1 LVTRPVV
8 DPAAL
13 PDTVYEVFRASALHW
28 QRNLFLHIPASACS
42 TYAEGPL
49 EYSYEQA
56 FREIEALRECYRDAG
71 FGAGTRVA
79 LLLENR
85 PAFFFHWFALNALG
99 VSVVPLNPEYR
110 SGEMGFLLAHSESVA
125 AVALTERV
133 AAVKAAAEAG
143 GVNIPVFDGA
153 RVLEGLARVA
163 VAAPPGAQAIAGRA
177 AECGLLYTSGTTGKP
192 KGCILS
198 NDYYLRAGARY
209 ANRGGYVRVEMGKAR
224 VLTPLPLFHM
234 NAMAGSTMG
243 MVTTGGCVIQLDRF
257 HPRTWWQD
265 VAATRATGVHYLG
278 VMPAILLKLPQAR
291 DEREHCVLYGTGANV
306 EPEHHAAFEKRFGF
320 PLIEGWAMT
329 ETGSSGAIS
338 ADHEPRHVGT
348 RCFGRPG
355 SEVEVRLVDEQG
367 IDVPDGAPGE
377 LLIRRAGA
385 NPAQGFFSGYL
396 KDPQATAAGWAG
408 GWWHSGDMVRRGPDG
423 ALHFVDRRKNVI
435 RRGGENISA
444 LEVETELLRHP
455 AVAQVAVSAVH
466 DEVRGEEVIAFVVTS
481 APAPRDQD
489 AARAIAQWAL
499 AEMAYYKIPGWI
511 AFVDALP
518 VTATQKIQR
527 GELRALA
534 ERTLHKPGCHDLRS
548 MKMRVA

>member
-1 LVTRPVV
+1 MATSLAV

-13 PDTVYEVFRASALHW
+13 PDTVYEVFRASAARW
-28 QRNLFLHIPASACS
+28 RGNPFLHIPASACAG
-42 TYAEGPL
+42 YADGPV
-49 EYSYEQA
+49 EYNYEQA
-56 FREIEALRECYRDAG
+56 LSEIEALHACYRDAG
-71 FGAGTRVA
+71 FGAGMRVA

-110 SGEMGFLLAHSESVA
+110 AGEMGFLLAHSESVA
-125 AVALTERV
+125 AIALPERI
-133 AAVKAAAEAG
+133 AAVRAAAEAG
-143 GVNIPVFDGA
+143 GVRIAVIDES
-153 RVLEGLARVA
+153 RVRGSLPRIEPRID
-163 VAAPPGAQAIAGRA
+163 AQAPAGRF

-198 NDYYLRAGARY
+198 NDYFLRAGARY
-209 ANRGGYVRVEMGKAR
+209 ANRGGYIRVEPGKAR

-234 NAMAGSTMG
+234 NAMGGSTMG

-257 HPRTWWQD
+257 HPQTWWRD
-265 VAATRATGVHYLG
+265 VGTTRATGVHYLG
-278 VMPAILLKLPQAR
+278 VMPAILLKLPEVR
-291 DEREHCVLYGTGANV
+291 EEREHCVAYGTGANV

-320 PLIEGWAMT
+320 PLVEGWAMT

-348 RCFGRPG
+348 RCFGKPG
-355 SEVEVRLVDEQG
+355 AEVEVRLVDEQG
-367 IDVPDGAPGE
+367 NDVPDGEPGE
-377 LLIRRAGA
+377 LLVRRAGKNCA
-385 NPAQGFFSGYL
+385 LGFFSGYL

-444 LEVETELLRHP
+444 LEVETALLRHP
-455 AVAQVAVSAVH
+455 AVAQVAISAVH
-466 DEVRGEEVIAFVVTS
+466 DALRGEEVIAFVVPGAS
-481 APAPRDQD
+481 AARDED

-499 AEMAYYKIPGWI
+499 AEMAYYKVPGWI

-534 ERTLHKPGCHDLRS
+534 ERALHAPGCHDLRG
-548 MKMRVA
+548 MKKRVA